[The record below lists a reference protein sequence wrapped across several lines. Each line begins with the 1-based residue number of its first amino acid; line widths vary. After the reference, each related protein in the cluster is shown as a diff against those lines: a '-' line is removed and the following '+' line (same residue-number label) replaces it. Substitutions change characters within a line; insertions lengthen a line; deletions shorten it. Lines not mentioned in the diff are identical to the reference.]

1 MSGPGIEPQS
11 WGGKTLAVV
20 EISTDYYFGGG
31 PHLNAK
37 KKVHSS
43 LQSQKKPFEA
53 TSHESQRQWCEGQVF
68 IWRGLWKKRWSKKC
82 GHKDG
87 MEVVSCRWIDMH
99 HFFSWSGQGH
109 WVVEGSYRETNSKE
123 ASTKGEDDWCWRL
136 KSETEA
142 REWGERGMSNGTR
155 RMGQLQ
161 VKNS

>member
-20 EISTDYYFGGG
+20 EISTDY
-31 PHLNAK
+31 PK
-37 KKVHSS
+37 KKSS
-43 LQSQKKPFEA
+43 FVIAIAEETIRGHQS
-53 TSHESQRQWCEGQVF
+53 
-68 IWRGLWKKRWSKKC
+68 WKSKAMMWGPSIYLERTLEETLKQ
-82 GHKDG
+82 
-87 MEVVSCRWIDMH
+87 EVRPQGWNGSGELPLNWH
-99 HFFSWSGQGH
+99 ASFFSWSGQGH

-155 RMGQLQ
+155 RMGLLQ